1 MAVMAAVFIASSKGS
16 LLGANSTHFSLLEA
30 LPALPSVLRGMC
42 VETLMPVSS
51 FLSLSSTLLVL
62 LVVLLVVASALAPSP
77 VVASVELLSVVLEAA
92 LEAVLEPELES
103 ELDSGAAVVEV
114 VVAAD
119 CSPSV

>member
-62 LVVLLVVASALAPSP
+62 LVVWLVVASALAPSP
-77 VVASVELLSVVLEAA
+77 VVASVELEAA